1 MKSRHDNDK
10 HKHTRVK
17 DLPSREDILR
27 LLKKHGRPGS
37 AEQIAAGLGLKSREH
52 QAALQKRLQA
62 MVRDGQLIRDRRSGY
77 GVVQQMHLITGRV
90 IGHPDGFGFLVPD
103 QGGQDL
109 FLPAKQM
116 RSLMHGDRAVARVAG
131 QNRQGKLEG
140 ALVEVLQR
148 AHEQVVGRYFQE
160 GGVGFVVP
168 DNKRLHL
175 DVVIPPEQRG
185 GARNG
190 QYVVVAITAYP
201 GKHNQPI
208 GRITE
213 IIGDHAAPG
222 LATDIAIRAYELPHE
237 WPQAVHKAI
246 RGLDPAAVVD
256 ARGREDLRGLP
267 LVTIDGEDAR
277 DFDDAV
283 YAEKQGKGWRLL
295 VAIADVSHYVR
306 PGSALDDAALERGTS
321 VYFPDRVVP
330 MLPEVL
336 SNELCSLKPDV
347 DRLSLVCDMQVN
359 EHGAV
364 AGYRF
369 LEAVIRSAA
378 RLTYTDMAAM
388 VVDKDRALR
397 DRHHALA
404 PHLDQLYTL
413 YRRMHKRR
421 ARAGLL
427 DFETSEARLVF
438 DEKGDI
444 ETIRPLLRN
453 DAHRLIEE
461 FMLAANVSAAGYLL
475 RNKAPALF
483 RNHEQPKEEKLNDVR
498 EFLAEL
504 GLSLGGG
511 ETPTAL
517 DYARLID
524 SIRERPNKHLIET
537 VLLRS
542 MPLAVYS
549 EENLGHFGLAFEA
562 YTHFTSPIR
571 RYPDLLVH
579 RVIRHLIR
587 GGGKALYDTE
597 SLHELGTHCSMT
609 ERRAEEASR
618 DVVQRL
624 KCEYIRHRVGEEL
637 DGTVTGVTG
646 FGLFV
651 ELDEVYVEGLVHV
664 TSLPGDYYHHD
675 PVHHRLTGERTG
687 RVFRLAEKLRVRVMR
702 VDVDEKKI
710 DFELCDQA
718 GAAAPR
724 KPSAPRKKRK
734 TRR

>member
-1 MKSRHDNDK
+1 MKPRHDKTREQNDI
-10 HKHTRVK
+10 TI
-17 DLPSREDILR
+17 PAREDILS
-27 LLKKHGRPGS
+27 LLKKRGRPLS
-37 AEQIAAGLGLKSREH
+37 SKQIAGELDVQASDAR
-52 QAALQKRLQA
+52 AALRRRLAA
-62 MVRDGQLIRDRRSGY
+62 MVRDGQIIKDRRSGY
-77 GVVQQMHLITGRV
+77 GLVKQMNLIPGRV
-90 IGHPDGFGFLVPD
+90 VGHADGFGFLIPEK
-103 QGGQDL
+103 GGQDV
-109 FLPAKQM
+109 FLPAKVM
-116 RSLMHGDRAVARVAG
+116 RSLMHGDRAVVRIAG

-140 ALVEVLQR
+140 ALVEVLER
-148 AHEQVVGRYFQE
+148 AHHQVVGRYFQE
-160 GGVGFVVP
+160 GGIGFVVP

-175 DVVIPPEQRG
+175 DVFIPPEDRG

-190 QYVVVAITAYP
+190 QYVVAAITAYP

-208 GRITE
+208 GRVTE
-213 IIGDHAAPG
+213 IIGEHATPG
-222 LATDIAIRAYELPHE
+222 LATDIAIRAYELPYE
-237 WPQAVHKAI
+237 WPKAVQKEI
-246 RGLDPAAVVD
+246 KSLDPEAKVD
-256 ARGREDLRGLP
+256 ARRRDDLRALP
-267 LVTIDGEDAR
+267 FVTIDGEDAR

-283 YAEKQGKGWRLL
+283 YCEKQGKGWRLM

-306 PGSALDDAALERGTS
+306 PGTALDEEAMARGTS

-336 SNELCSLKPDV
+336 SNGLCSLKPGV

-364 AGYRF
+364 MRYRF
-369 LEAVIRSAA
+369 QEGVIRSNA

-388 VVDKDRALR
+388 VVDKDKPLR
-397 DRHHALA
+397 GKYSDIVA
-404 PHLDQLYTL
+404 HLDELYKL

-421 ARAGLL
+421 ARLGLL
-427 DFETSEARLVF
+427 DFQTSEARLMF

-444 ETIRPLLRN
+444 ETIKPLVRN

-461 FMLAANVSAAGYLL
+461 FMLAANVTAAGYLI
-475 RNKAPALF
+475 KTGTPALF

-511 ETPTAL
+511 DEPTAR

-524 SIRERPNKHLIET
+524 SIKDKPNRHMIET

-579 RVIRHLIR
+579 RVIRRLIT
-587 GGGKALYDTE
+587 GGKGRAYDNET
-597 SLHELGTHCSMT
+597 LHELGVHCSMT

-618 DVVQRL
+618 EVVQRL

-637 DGTVTGVTG
+637 GGTITAVTG

-651 ELDEVYVEGLVHV
+651 ELDEIYVEGLVHV
-664 TSLPGDYYHHD
+664 TSLPGDYYIHD
-675 PVHHRLTGERTG
+675 PVHHRLRGERTG
-687 RVFRLAEKLRVRVMR
+687 RVFRLAEKVRVRVMR

-710 DFELCDQA
+710 DFELV
-718 GAAAPR
+718 GE
-724 KPSAPRKKRK
+724 K
-734 TRR
+734 

>member
-1 MKSRHDNDK
+1 MKPRHDKRREHNDI
-10 HKHTRVK
+10 TI
-17 DLPSREDILR
+17 PAREDILS
-27 LLKKHGRPGS
+27 LLKKRGRPLS
-37 AEQIAAGLGLKSREH
+37 SKQIAGELDVQASDAR
-52 QAALQKRLQA
+52 AALRRRLAA
-62 MVRDGQLIRDRRSGY
+62 MVRDGQIIKDRRSGY
-77 GVVQQMHLITGRV
+77 GLVKQMNLIPGRV
-90 IGHPDGFGFLVPD
+90 VGHADGFGFLIPEK
-103 QGGQDL
+103 GGQDVY
-109 FLPAKQM
+109 LPAKVM
-116 RSLMHGDRAVARVAG
+116 RSLMHGDRVVVRIAG

-140 ALVEVLQR
+140 ALVEVLER
-148 AHEQVVGRYFQE
+148 AHHQVVGRYFQE
-160 GGVGFVVP
+160 GGIGFVVP

-175 DVVIPPEQRG
+175 DVFIPPEDRG

-190 QYVVVAITAYP
+190 QYVVAAITAYP

-213 IIGDHAAPG
+213 IIGEHATPG

-237 WPQAVHKAI
+237 WPKQVQKEI
-246 RGLDPAAVVD
+246 KSLDPKAKVNAH
-256 ARGREDLRGLP
+256 RREDLRAL
-267 LVTIDGEDAR
+267 LFVTIDGEDAR

-283 YAEKQGKGWRLL
+283 YSEKQGKGWRLM

-306 PGSALDDAALERGTS
+306 PGTALDEEAMARGTS

-336 SNELCSLKPDV
+336 SNELCSLKPKV
-347 DRLSLVCDMQVN
+347 DRLSLVCDMQVD

-364 AGYRF
+364 TRYRF
-369 LEAVIRSAA
+369 LEGVIRSAA

-388 VVDKDRALR
+388 VVDKDKPLR
-397 DRHHALA
+397 GKHRDIVA
-404 PHLDQLYTL
+404 HLDELYKL
-413 YRRMHKRR
+413 YRRIHKRR
-421 ARAGLL
+421 TRLGLL
-427 DFETSEARLVF
+427 DFQTSEARLMF

-444 ETIRPLLRN
+444 ETIKPLVRN

-461 FMLAANVSAAGYLL
+461 FMLAANVAAAGYLL
-475 RNKAPALF
+475 KTGTPALF

-511 ETPTAL
+511 DEPTAR
-517 DYARLID
+517 DYARLIE
-524 SIRERPNKHLIET
+524 SIKDRPNRHLIET

-579 RVIRHLIR
+579 RVIRRLIT
-587 GGGKALYDTE
+587 GGKGRPYDNET
-597 SLHELGTHCSMT
+597 LHELGVHCSMT

-618 DVVQRL
+618 EVVQRL

-637 DGTVTGVTG
+637 DGTITAVTG

-651 ELDEVYVEGLVHV
+651 ELDEIYVEGLVHV

-675 PVHHRLTGERTG
+675 PVHHRLRGERTG
-687 RVFRLAEKLRVRVMR
+687 RVFRLAEKVRVRVMR

-710 DFELCDQA
+710 DFELVGD
-718 GAAAPR
+718 
-724 KPSAPRKKRK
+724 K
-734 TRR
+734 

>member
-1 MKSRHDNDK
+1 MN
-10 HKHTRVK
+10 
-17 DLPSREDILR
+17 
-27 LLKKHGRPGS
+27 
-37 AEQIAAGLGLKSREH
+37 
-52 QAALQKRLQA
+52 
-62 MVRDGQLIRDRRSGY
+62 
-77 GVVQQMHLITGRV
+77 
-90 IGHPDGFGFLVPD
+90 
-103 QGGQDL
+103 
-109 FLPAKQM
+109 
-116 RSLMHGDRAVARVAG
+116 GDRAVVRIAG

-140 ALVEVLQR
+140 ALVEVLER
-148 AHEQVVGRYFQE
+148 AHHQVVGRYFQE
-160 GGVGFVVP
+160 RGISFVVP

-175 DVVIPPEQRG
+175 DVFIAPEDRG
-185 GARNG
+185 SARNG
-190 QYVVVAITAYP
+190 QYVVAAITRYP
-201 GKHNQPI
+201 SKHNQPI

-222 LATDIAIRAYELPHE
+222 MATDIAIRAYELPHE
-237 WPQAVHKAI
+237 WPKPVQKEI
-246 RGLDPAAVVD
+246 RSFDPAAAVD
-256 ARGREDLRGLP
+256 ARRRDDLRSLP
-267 LVTIDGEDAR
+267 FVTIDGEDAR

-283 YAEKQGKGWRLL
+283 YCEQKGKGWRLM
-295 VAIADVSHYVR
+295 VAIADVSHYVK
-306 PGSALDDAALERGTS
+306 PGSALDEEAMQRGTS

-336 SNELCSLKPDV
+336 SNELCSLKPEV
-347 DRLSLVCDMQVN
+347 DRLCLVCDMEVD
-359 EHGAV
+359 EHGRV
-364 AGYRF
+364 RRHRF
-369 LEAVIRSAA
+369 LEGVFRSAA

-388 VVDKDRALR
+388 VVDRDKKLR
-397 DRHHALA
+397 DKYQAIVSR
-404 PHLDQLYTL
+404 LDELYKL
-413 YRRMHKRR
+413 YKRMHRER

-427 DFETSEARLVF
+427 DFETSEARLIF

-444 ETIRPLLRN
+444 ETIRPLVRN

-461 FMLAANVSAAGYLL
+461 FMLAANVSAAAYLL
-475 RNKAPALF
+475 QTETPALF

-511 ETPTAL
+511 DEPTAR
-517 DYARLID
+517 DYARLIE
-524 SIRERPNKHLIET
+524 SIKDRPNKHLIET

-579 RVIRHLIR
+579 RAIRRLIS
-587 GGGKALYDTE
+587 GGKGRQYDNET
-597 SLHELGTHCSMT
+597 LHELGVHCSMT

-618 DVVQRL
+618 EVVQRL

-637 DGTVTGVTG
+637 DGTITGVTG

-675 PVHHRLTGERTG
+675 PVHHRLRGERTG
-687 RVFRLAEKLRVRVMR
+687 RVFRLAEKVRVRVMR

-710 DFELCDQA
+710 DFELC
-718 GAAAPR
+718 
-724 KPSAPRKKRK
+724 S
-734 TRR
+734 

>member
-1 MKSRHDNDK
+1 LKPRHDKTKEQYDIK
-10 HKHTRVK
+10 I
-17 DLPSREDILR
+17 PAREDILA
-27 LLKKHGRPGS
+27 LLKKRGRPLS
-37 AEQIAAGLGLKSREH
+37 SKQVASELDVHAGDART
-52 QAALQKRLQA
+52 ALRRRLAA
-62 MVRDGQLIRDRRSGY
+62 MVRDGQIIKDRRSGY
-77 GVVQQMHLITGRV
+77 GLVKQMDLVTGLV
-90 IGHPDGFGFLVPD
+90 TGHPDGFGFLIPD
-103 QGGQDL
+103 RGGQDV
-109 FLPAKQM
+109 FLPAKVM
-116 RSLMHGDRAVARVAG
+116 RSLMHGDRAVVRIAG
-131 QNRQGKLEG
+131 QSRQGKLEG
-140 ALVEVLQR
+140 ALVEVLER
-148 AHEQVVGRYFQE
+148 AHRQVVGRYFQE
-160 GGVGFVVP
+160 RGIGFVVP

-175 DVVIPPEQRG
+175 DVFIPPEERG

-190 QYVVVAITAYP
+190 QYVVANITRYP
-201 GKHNQPI
+201 SKHNQPI

-237 WPQAVHKAI
+237 WPKPVLKQI
-246 RGLDPAAVVD
+246 RSLDPGAAVD
-256 ARGREDLRGLP
+256 ARRREDLRTLP
-267 LVTIDGEDAR
+267 FVTIDGEDAR

-283 YAEKQGKGWRLL
+283 YCERQGKGWRLL
-295 VAIADVSHYVR
+295 VAIADVSHYVK
-306 PGSALDDAALERGTS
+306 PDTALDEEAMTRGTS

-336 SNELCSLKPDV
+336 SNELCSLKPEV
-347 DRLSLVCDMQVN
+347 DRLCLVCDMQVS
-359 EHGAV
+359 EHGKV
-364 AGYRF
+364 KRHRF
-369 LEAVIRSAA
+369 MEGVICSAA

-388 VVDKDRALR
+388 VVDR
-397 DRHHALA
+397 DKNMRHKYQSIVSR
-404 PHLDQLYTL
+404 LDDLYKL
-413 YRRMHKRR
+413 YKHMHKER
-421 ARAGLL
+421 ARAGIL
-427 DFETSEARLVF
+427 DFQTSEARLMF

-444 ETIRPLLRN
+444 ETIKPLVRN

-461 FMLAANVSAAGYLL
+461 FMLAANVAAATYLL
-475 RNKAPALF
+475 KTETPALF

-511 ETPTAL
+511 DEPTAR
-517 DYARLID
+517 DYARLIK
-524 SIRERPNKHLIET
+524 SIKDRPNRHLIET

-579 RVIRHLIR
+579 RAIRRLISGR
-587 GGGKALYDTE
+587 KGRWYDTE
-597 SLHELGTHCSMT
+597 AMHELGVHCSMT

-618 DVVQRL
+618 EVVQRL

-637 DGTVTGVTG
+637 DGTITGVTG

-675 PVHHRLTGERTG
+675 PVHHRLRGERTG
-687 RVFRLAEKLRVRVMR
+687 RVFRLAEKVRVRVMR

-710 DFELCDQA
+710 DFELC
-718 GAAAPR
+718 
-724 KPSAPRKKRK
+724 S
-734 TRR
+734 